1 MRTLEETIRE
11 TDFVSLHV
19 PHMKETHHLVGQ
31 TQLALMKKEA
41 FLINTSRGGIVD
53 EAALFRALK
62 EKRIAGAALDVF
74 EKEPPPADL
83 PFFELENVMVTP
95 HMAAM
100 TDLAL
105 VNMAVDV
112 SRGILEALE
121 GKKPEFL
128 ANPEVWDK
136 RRA

>member
-1 MRTLEETIRE
+1 
-11 TDFVSLHV
+11 
-19 PHMKETHHLVGQ
+19 
-31 TQLALMKKEA
+31 MKKEA

-53 EAALFRALK
+53 EDALLAALK

-74 EKEPPPADL
+74 EQEPPPADL
-83 PFFELENVMVTP
+83 PFFSLENVMVTP

-121 GKKPEFL
+121 GKRPEFL
-128 ANPEVWDK
+128 CNPEVWEH
-136 RRA
+136 RRR

>member
-1 MRTLEETIRE
+1 M
-11 TDFVSLHV
+11 
-19 PHMKETHHLVGQ
+19 
-31 TQLALMKKEA
+31 
-41 FLINTSRGGIVD
+41 
-53 EAALFRALK
+53 AA
-62 EKRIAGAALDVF
+62 
-74 EKEPPPADL
+74 
-83 PFFELENVMVTP
+83 P

-100 TDLAL
+100 TDPAL